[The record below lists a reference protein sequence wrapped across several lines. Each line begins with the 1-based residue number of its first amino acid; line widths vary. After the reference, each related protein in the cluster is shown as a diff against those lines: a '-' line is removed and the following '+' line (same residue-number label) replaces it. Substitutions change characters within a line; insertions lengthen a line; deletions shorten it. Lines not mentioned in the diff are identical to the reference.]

1 MKLLFYI
8 AFAFFAST
16 LPALAQEEQDNTRKQ
31 PPAIT
36 HTQVVMDERMAQN
49 ERKKHTENQDSKA
62 ETTRRKEKENS
73 SSENTTSTGKT
84 SSKPEKQ

>member
-8 AFAFFAST
+8 ACAFLAFT
-16 LPALAQEEQDNTRKQ
+16 LPALAQEEQDNIQKQ

-36 HTQVVMDERMAQN
+36 HRQVVMDERMAQN
-49 ERKKHTENQDSKA
+49 ERKKHNENQSSKSEA
-62 ETTRRKEKENS
+62 TRRKDKEKS
-73 SSENTTSTGKT
+73 SSDNTTSTGKT